1 MKIQLALNISVLS
14 AILLTGCNGP
24 KPSHNYSLRQEV
36 GIDSYPQHA
45 RVYIDG
51 DYVGKTPLSAQLRAN
66 RTYEVVFEKSGYK
79 PYVEYVGPDL
89 DMKLDP
95 FIKIGPLESQG
106 MYNRLGPNPLQ
117 VELEH
122 ELVPDIAGP
131 DLLKG
136 MLVKTEQLDKHLA
149 EGLISIEEHRYV
161 TRQILEYYKDESHRR
176 GNPILIDE
184 DQQPAPAPVETS
196 AVQPTTGATL
206 ITTPASNP
214 APASTTTDLNSISLD
229 DLVLDDVSV
238 APAPTPATTTVP
250 NLDNVQLQ
258 EGGLQVPVESPV
270 TTPPPATM
278 PSNFQTAPSPGA
290 PLLPPTAPGTQPATT
305 PPATPP
311 TTEGGG
317 LLDFGF

>member
-1 MKIQLALNISVLS
+1 MKTQLALNISVIS
-14 AILLTGCNGP
+14 ILILTGCNGP
-24 KPSHNYSLRQEV
+24 KPSHNYGLRQEV

-79 PYVEYVGPDL
+79 PYVEYIGPDL

-117 VELEH
+117 VEMEH

-161 TRQILEYYKDESHRR
+161 TQQILAYYKDESYRR

-184 DQQPAPAPVETS
+184 EPQPAQAPVETS
-196 AVQPTTGATL
+196 VMPDITGGTPPLPSPTTPS
-206 ITTPASNP
+206 TPG
-214 APASTTTDLNSISLD
+214 TDLLSIDLD
-229 DLVLDDVSV
+229 NLELDDVSA
-238 APAPTPATTTVP
+238 APVSSPTVP
-250 NLDNVQLQ
+250 SLDNINIQ
-258 EGGLQVPVESPV
+258 GSGIRMPVESP
-270 TTPPPATM
+270 TSTPPPATM
-278 PSNFQTAPSPGA
+278 PENFQSAPSPGA
-290 PLLPPTAPGTQPATT
+290 PLPPPSAAPTPPVGTT
-305 PPATPP
+305 PATPP
-311 TTEGGG
+311 ASTEGGG

>member
-1 MKIQLALNISVLS
+1 MKTQLVLF
-14 AILLTGCNGP
+14 LTGISLLLAGCSSP
-24 KPSHNYSLRQEV
+24 QPSRNYGLRQEV

-51 DYVGKTPLSAQLRAN
+51 KYVGKTPLSAQLKAN

-95 FIKIGPLESQG
+95 LIKIGPLESQG

-117 VELEH
+117 VEMEH

-136 MLVKTEQLDKHLA
+136 MLVKTEQLDNHLA

-161 TRQILEYYKDESHRR
+161 TRQILEYFKDESIRR
-176 GNPILIDE
+176 GNPILVDE
-184 DQQPAPAPVETS
+184 EPTPPPPPAFSTS
-196 AVQPTTGATL
+196 NNAVQR
-206 ITTPASNP
+206 NP
-214 APASTTTDLNSISLD
+214 AIPTNPTPSSTNSAEVNLGTIDLDSLELDDISLD
-229 DLVLDDVSV
+229 
-238 APAPTPATTTVP
+238 PTPTPMPTTTVP
-250 NLDNVQLQ
+250 DLGSIQL
-258 EGGLQVPVESPV
+258 ENSGTQVPVDSPQ
-270 TTPPPATM
+270 TTPQQAPM
-278 PSNFQTAPSPGA
+278 PTDFQTVPTPGA
-290 PLLPPTAPGTQPATT
+290 PLPQPTSPPPSSG
-305 PPATPP
+305 
-311 TTEGGG
+311 GGG

>member
-1 MKIQLALNISVLS
+1 MKTQLALHISVIS
-14 AILLTGCNGP
+14 LLLLAGCSSP
-24 KPSHNYSLRQEV
+24 KPSRNYGLRQEV

-161 TRQILEYYKDESHRR
+161 TQQILAYYKDESYRR
-176 GNPILIDE
+176 GEPILIDE
-184 DQQPAPAPVETS
+184 DQQPTQAPVGASVMPEVGGTLPTQPPAAPAAGSSDLLSIDLDTLELDDVS
-196 AVQPTTGATL
+196 AA
-206 ITTPASNP
+206 P
-214 APASTTTDLNSISLD
+214 APASS
-229 DLVLDDVSV
+229 
-238 APAPTPATTTVP
+238 PAVP
-250 NLDNVQLQ
+250 SLDNVTIPNS
-258 EGGLQVPVESPV
+258 GVRMPVESPA

-278 PSNFQTAPSPGA
+278 PSNFESAPPSGA
-290 PLLPPTAPGTQPATT
+290 PLPQPTAPPATT
-305 PPATPP
+305 PPAAPAPTPP
-311 TTEGGG
+311 PASSEGGG